1 MGRSLQNTPYFYY
14 NMSQD
19 SYAVWVTIHTGRYL
33 LIFATLDEAYL
44 FIIRFGGGLEVIP
57 NTFENF

>member
-1 MGRSLQNTPYFYY
+1 MNQDPY
-14 NMSQD
+14 
-19 SYAVWVTIHTGRYL
+19 AIWVTIHTGRYL
-33 LIFATLDEAYL
+33 LTFATLDEAYL

>member
-1 MGRSLQNTPYFYY
+1 M
-14 NMSQD
+14 QD
-19 SYAVWVTIHTGRYL
+19 PYAVWIPSNTGRHL
-33 LIFATLDEAYL
+33 MTFATLDDAYL